1 MGISKGREI
10 TSGLIRTVGVAVTRT
25 RRLATWFITPQV
37 QPQPLPLMTHL
48 RLVRGSGSGVTD
60 GYTKAVAASH
70 PSILPPLDPP
80 AFHLVTG
87 TSLRF
92 GTSRS
97 EMFGRQQELREVT
110 DRQRAIA
117 TPSTSRLS
125 TVEMGRSLIEE
136 YGITSSDLELHFIR
150 CSLGLSAR
158 LDIAHGPPERS
169 TPNGA

>member
-1 MGISKGREI
+1 MDISKGREI

-70 PSILPPLDPP
+70 PSILPPLGLLESVLDT
-80 AFHLVTG
+80 ATDQL
-87 TSLRF
+87 F
-92 GTSRS
+92 GTTPS
-97 EMFGRQQELREVT
+97 ETFVLPHEPKVVT
-110 DRQRAIA
+110 VLPLGTA